1 MAKEPV
7 RETSRYVRRSA
18 GLPRLEDLR
27 VAAPAAQI
35 VIDLTSV
42 ETRYQRHS
50 GALPHLSDDEAW
62 HLQREDLPHP
72 VADR

>member
-1 MAKEPV
+1 MVKEPV

-27 VAAPAAQI
+27 AAPPDTRI
-35 VIDLTSV
+35 VVDLTLA

-50 GALPHLSDDEAW
+50 GALPHLSDDETW